1 MLVGVLSATAMRDTY
16 LRGIDLGT
24 AWSGPSAD
32 AAMDRLIDGQ
42 LALAETRMGIHWPRS
57 RIMTAPPSTM
67 VEGQDYDAAA
77 PMIPY
82 TDPLPEAMTYDLP
95 LYYHDVQVI
104 ASVKVFQGFDTAPV
118 PAPIYVPLDVT
129 QTFLTPRDEHLHVP
143 LGLVAAPELA
153 RGWAVDYVIG
163 LGRIP
168 LEVADWI
175 MLGAAIQVLGL
186 AGAAADVSH
195 GLAAEMLRQDGIEES
210 VKYGGQGAAHT
221 SGLYSGPINVL
232 QRMRDE
238 IDLTKLRFKY
248 QGSKYPPYPL
258 HGVV

>member
-1 MLVGVLSATAMRDTY
+1 MLVGVLSATALRDTY
-16 LRGIDLGT
+16 LRGIDLGA
-24 AWSGPSAD
+24 AWSGPSAE

-57 RIMTAPPSTM
+57 RIMTAPDPTL

-77 PMIPY
+77 PLIPY
-82 TDPLPEAMTYDLP
+82 VPPRPDATTYDLP
-95 LYYHDVQVI
+95 LYYHDVQSI
-104 ASVKVFQGFDTAPV
+104 ARVAIFQGLDEAVP

-129 QTFLTPRDEHLHVP
+129 QTFLTPRDEHLQVP
-143 LGLVAAPELA
+143 VGLVTAPDLA

-168 LEVADWI
+168 LEVADWV

-195 GLAAEMLRQDGIEES
+195 GLAAESLRQDGIEES
-210 VKYGGQGAAHT
+210 IKYGGQGAAHT

-232 QRMRDE
+232 QRMRDA